1 MVEKRGGLLQMLN
14 YIRNGSGDI
23 VVLIH
28 GFLGATSIFD
38 KIMEPLT
45 QNFDV
50 IAIDLPGH
58 GKSEAPDG
66 DYTMYRYAED
76 IVDVLLTEKVDK
88 AYWIGH
94 SMGGYITL
102 AAIEKNYTNIQKAVL
117 LYSSDAPDT
126 AEAIEKRSKQQEE
139 IIANG
144 VGPFVDGIIHNFL
157 APDAKTEDL
166 LFAKEVA
173 YEAKEEGLVAALGA
187 MKSRPNQRDLIDT
200 TSTPILVI
208 EGEQDKAVT
217 PIETSNPNIK
227 KVKTNTG
234 HLGMVEDPQTVI
246 REILQFLN
254 NEN

>member
-1 MVEKRGGLLQMLN
+1 MLH
-14 YIRNGSGDI
+14 YKRNGSGEV

-28 GFLGATSIFD
+28 GFLGATTIYD
-38 KIMEPLT
+38 KIIEPLT

-58 GKSEAPDG
+58 GQSDAPEG

-76 IVDVLLTEKVDK
+76 IVDVLIAEKVEK
-88 AYWIGH
+88 AHWIGH

-102 AAIEKNYTNIQKAVL
+102 AAIEKQYTNIDKAVL

-126 AEAIEKRSKQQEE
+126 PEAIDKRTKQQEE
-139 IIANG
+139 ILAHD

-157 APDAKTEDL
+157 APVAKTEDI

-173 YEAKEEGLVAALGA
+173 YEANKEGLVAALGA

-200 TSTPILVI
+200 TTTQILVV
-208 EGEQDKAVT
+208 EGEQDNAVT
-217 PIETSNPNIK
+217 PIETSNPNIT
-227 KVKTNTG
+227 KVKTDTG
-234 HLGMVEDPQTVI
+234 HLGMLEDSQTVI
-246 REILQFLN
+246 REILQFLKD
-254 NEN
+254 ES